1 MPSILALRNAVTWIQ
16 EAPTEIRMIV
26 DDFTAEDL
34 ELRNTGKYS
43 DAYRR
48 ELRDTLREATS
59 QDLDAVADALAKHQA
74 ILTAP
79 APADTRA
86 AVEQLLDEQRQTK
99 AWERAKLMLDA
110 GSSPSEVIKAAT
122 TDRDL
127 HTLHALRSELPSWV
141 ANTTG
146 RDASHE
152 ERLAASATITR
163 LVDLAL
169 AEVMPEGIERASLRG
184 RLHWNAYGPIVTEE
198 LTRARR
204 LIEGRTDAGL
214 GSAIVLHYLRDDAK
228 HLADLTV

>member
-16 EAPTEIRMIV
+16 EAPAEIRMII

-48 ELRDTLREATS
+48 QLRDTLREATS
-59 QDLDAVADALAKHQA
+59 QDLDAVTDALTRHQA
-74 ILTAP
+74 TLTAP
-79 APADTRA
+79 APADPRP

-99 AWERAKLMLDA
+99 AWDRAKLMLDA
-110 GSSPSEVIKAAT
+110 GSSPSEVIKSAT
-122 TDRDL
+122 TEGDL
-127 HTLHALRSELPSWV
+127 HTLRALRSELPSHV
-141 ANTTG
+141 ANARG

-169 AEVMPEGIERASLRG
+169 AEVMPDGIERAALRG

-204 LIEGRTDAGL
+204 LVEGRRDAGI
-214 GSAIVLHYLRDDAK
+214 GSAITLHYLRDETK
-228 HLADLTV
+228 QLASLTV